1 MTSGEALRE
10 LRRKRP
16 FLEVRARVLEG
27 IRAFFVGKGFLE
39 VETPHRLPA
48 NAPEPHIDAVSSGP
62 WYLHT
67 SPELCMK
74 RLLAAGYGRV
84 FQVCRCF
91 RTEERGSRHLPEFT
105 LLEWYRAGADYTAL
119 MKDCEGLL
127 TYLASGLL
135 GGAAPARGGREVSLT
150 PPWPRISVAE
160 AFERWVGRSAEAALA
175 QGGFDEAVAFR
186 VEPALAAL
194 GTPVFLVDY
203 PAPCAGLARPTPGRP
218 EVAERF
224 ELYAGGLE
232 LANGFS
238 ELVDP
243 EEQRRRFEADRATR
257 ARAGKDPYPM
267 PEPFLLDLA
276 DAPPCAGIA
285 LGVDRLVM
293 LLAGAASIDEVVAF
307 APEAL

>member
-1 MTSGEALRE
+1 LAGGEALRE

-16 FLEVRARVLEG
+16 FLEARARVLEG

-48 NAPEPHIDAVSSGP
+48 NAPEPHIDAVPSGP

-67 SPELCMK
+67 SPELSMK
-74 RLLAAGYGRV
+74 RLLAAGYERV

-119 MKDCEGLL
+119 MEDCEGLL
-127 TYLASGLL
+127 TSLASGL
-135 GGAAPARGGREVSLT
+135 PVARGGREVGLA
-150 PPWPRISVAE
+150 PPWPRISLAQ
-160 AFERWVGRSAEAALA
+160 AFGRWVGRSAEKTLE

-186 VEPALAAL
+186 VEPALAEF
-194 GTPVFLVDY
+194 GKPVFLVDY
-203 PAPCAGLARPTPGRP
+203 PAPCAGLARPKPGRP

-243 EEQRRRFEADRATR
+243 AEQRRRFETDRAAR
-257 ARAGKDPYPM
+257 VRAGKDPYPM
-267 PEPFLLDLA
+267 PEPFLRDLA
-276 DAPPCAGIA
+276 HAPPCAGIA

-307 APEAL
+307 APEQL